1 MVMIMI
7 MRMMMMMM
15 IIIIIIKYNKCVQCY
30 TKLGEFVAQLLVQKY
45 NLHSG
50 SKFFRCAF

>member
-1 MVMIMI
+1 
-7 MRMMMMMM
+7 MMMMM
-15 IIIIIIKYNKCVQCY
+15 IIIIIIKNNKYVQYCS
-30 TKLGEFVAQLLVQKY
+30 KLGEFIAQLLVQKY